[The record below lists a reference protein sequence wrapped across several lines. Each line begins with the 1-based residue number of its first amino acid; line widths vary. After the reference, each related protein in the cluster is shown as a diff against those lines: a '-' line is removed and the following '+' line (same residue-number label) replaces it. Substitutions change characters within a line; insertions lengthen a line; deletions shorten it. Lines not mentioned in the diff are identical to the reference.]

1 MKPKLKKILDTM
13 HEYNTSNLAYHTF
26 GVSSEM
32 VFDALVIAPGW
43 KPTKIITDP
52 SFHTTVLAVNNYDSS
67 YLVEKEGLKLLWIQC
82 SSSAANLMDRLLI
95 CAELQFKKL
104 IFVGAVGSLNEQF
117 RIGDIC
123 TPSYSISGVYANAYL
138 CDRLSDYTP
147 FDKVYPNQIYV
158 DKIISLAKENGYNL
172 KQGSVYCTDS
182 IALEYSHLEEI
193 KAFHPDL
200 IEMETSTFYLL
211 ADLLE
216 VDAIALL
223 VVSDNSALK
232 QPLIGRNDEMQ
243 TKFNYG
249 RKEIIP
255 DLIYKIAKEI
265 YRNKGKSQNSQ

>member
-1 MKPKLKKILDTM
+1 
-13 HEYNTSNLAYHTF
+13 
-26 GVSSEM
+26 
-32 VFDALVIAPGW
+32 
-43 KPTKIITDP
+43 
-52 SFHTTVLAVNNYDSS
+52 
-67 YLVEKEGLKLLWIQC
+67 
-82 SSSAANLMDRLLI
+82 
-95 CAELQFKKL
+95 
-104 IFVGAVGSLNEQF
+104 
-117 RIGDIC
+117 
-123 TPSYSISGVYANAYL
+123 
-138 CDRLSDYTP
+138 
-147 FDKVYPNQIYV
+147 
-158 DKIISLAKENGYNL
+158 L

-255 DLIYKIAKEI
+255 DLIYKIAKE
-265 YRNKGKSQNSQ
+265 KD